1 MDEYTR
7 ECLAIEVARRLRF
20 DAVLFCLA
28 ELFVHRG
35 VLTHIRSGN
44 GHEFAA
50 KTVWQWLQRVGVQ
63 TLFIVPG
70 SPWKNGYVES
80 FNGKLRDERLDRE
93 LVATRWEVLV
103 MVKCWRRH
111 YNQVRPHRP
120 LGLRPRALETIAP
133 QRVATLSSQI
143 SLPVIICLR

>member
-35 VLTHIRSGN
+35 VPTHIRSGN

-50 KTVWQWLQRVGVQ
+50 KAVWQWLQRVGVQ
-63 TLFIVPG
+63 TQFIEPG
-70 SPWKNGYVES
+70 SPWENGYAES
-80 FNGKLRDERLDRE
+80 VNGKLRDERLDRE

-103 MVKCWRRH
+103 LVERW
-111 YNQVRPHRP
+111 
-120 LGLRPRALETIAP
+120 T
-133 QRVATLSSQI
+133 TL
-143 SLPVIICLR
+143 